1 MSVNTATKVNPF
13 EEAVKQIERVA
24 KRIGISDDVI
34 EQLKHPRRVLIVS
47 VPVKMDDGK
56 VKVFTGYRVQHNMWR
71 GPYKG
76 GIRYHPNVDLDEVKA
91 LAMWMTFKTAVVD
104 IPYGGAKG
112 GVVCDPKKLSK
123 GELERLTR
131 RYTAMIMDEIG
142 PFKDV
147 PAPDMGTDA
156 QVMAWIMDTYS
167 SLKGY
172 AVPEVVT
179 GKPVELGGSYGRE
192 SATGRGVAI
201 CAREATK
208 HLGLSL
214 KGATVAVQGYGNV
227 GFWAA
232 KILHEMGCKI
242 IAVSDSKGGILSSNG
257 LDPDEVLKYKKKT
270 GSVVGFDGSK
280 KITNEELLELECDI
294 LVPAA
299 MENVITKDNA
309 YKIKAKI
316 ISEGANGPTTPEA
329 DDILYNRGIFAIPDI
344 LANSGGVTVSYFE
357 WVQNLNRDRWSE
369 EEVNRRLEE
378 RMVKA
383 FNDVLE
389 ISKKEKVSMRT
400 AAYMLAISRVA
411 DAHVKLGLFP

>member
-1 MSVNTATKVNPF
+1 MSSTKINPF

-24 KRIGISDDVI
+24 KRIGINEDII

-47 VPVKMDDGK
+47 VPVRMDNGQ

-112 GVVCDPKKLSK
+112 GVVCDPKKLSR

-179 GKPVELGGSYGRE
+179 GKPVELGGSYGR
-192 SATGRGVAI
+192 
-201 CAREATK
+201 
-208 HLGLSL
+208 
-214 KGATVAVQGYGNV
+214 
-227 GFWAA
+227 
-232 KILHEMGCKI
+232 
-242 IAVSDSKGGILSSNG
+242 
-257 LDPDEVLKYKKKT
+257 
-270 GSVVGFDGSK
+270 
-280 KITNEELLELECDI
+280 
-294 LVPAA
+294 
-299 MENVITKDNA
+299 
-309 YKIKAKI
+309 
-316 ISEGANGPTTPEA
+316 
-329 DDILYNRGIFAIPDI
+329 
-344 LANSGGVTVSYFE
+344 
-357 WVQNLNRDRWSE
+357 
-369 EEVNRRLEE
+369 
-378 RMVKA
+378 
-383 FNDVLE
+383 
-389 ISKKEKVSMRT
+389 
-400 AAYMLAISRVA
+400 
-411 DAHVKLGLFP
+411 

>member
-1 MSVNTATKVNPF
+1 MSKTKVNPF
-13 EEAVKQIERVA
+13 EEANKQIERVA
-24 KRIGISDDVI
+24 KRVGINEDII

-47 VPVKMDDGK
+47 VPVRMDDGRI
-56 VKVFTGYRVQHNMWR
+56 KVFTGYRVQHNMWR

-76 GIRYHPNVDLDEVKA
+76 GIRYHPSVDLDEVKA

-112 GVVCDPKKLSK
+112 GIVCDPKNLSK

-131 RYTAMIMDEIG
+131 RYTSMIMDEIG

-192 SATGRGVAI
+192 AATGRGVAI
-201 CAREATK
+201 CAREAAK
-208 HLGLSL
+208 HLGLKL
-214 KGATVAVQGYGNV
+214 NKATVAVQGYGNV
-227 GFWAA
+227 GFWAT

-242 IAVSDSKGGILSSNG
+242 IAVSDSKGGILSLNG
-257 LDPDEVLKYKKKT
+257 INPDEALKHKKKT
-270 GSVVGFDGSK
+270 GSVVGFKESK
-280 KITNEELLELECDI
+280 EITNEELLELECDI

-309 YKIKAKI
+309 HKIKAKI
-316 ISEGANGPTTPEA
+316 ISEGANGPTTLEA
-329 DDILYNRGIFAIPDI
+329 DDILYNKGVLAIPDI

-369 EEVNRRLEE
+369 EEVNKRLEE

-383 FNDVLE
+383 FKDVLE
-389 ISKKEKVSMRT
+389 ISEREKVSMRT

>member
-1 MSVNTATKVNPF
+1 MSKTKVNPF
-13 EEAVKQIERVA
+13 EEANKQIERVA
-24 KRIGISDDVI
+24 KRVGINEDII

-47 VPVKMDDGK
+47 VPVRMDDGRI
-56 VKVFTGYRVQHNMWR
+56 KVFTGYRVQHNMWR

-76 GIRYHPNVDLDEVKA
+76 GIRYHPSVDLDEVKA

-112 GVVCDPKKLSK
+112 GIVCDPKNLSK

-192 SATGRGVAI
+192 AATGRGVAI
-201 CAREATK
+201 CAREAAK
-208 HLGLSL
+208 HLGLKL
-214 KGATVAVQGYGNV
+214 NKATVAVQGYGNV
-227 GFWAA
+227 GFWAT

-242 IAVSDSKGGILSSNG
+242 IAVSDSKGGILSLNG
-257 LDPDEVLKYKKKT
+257 INPDEALKHKKKT
-270 GSVVGFDGSK
+270 GSVVGFKESK
-280 KITNEELLELECDI
+280 EITNEELLELECDI

-309 YKIKAKI
+309 HKIKAKI
-316 ISEGANGPTTPEA
+316 ISEGANGPTTLEA
-329 DDILYNRGIFAIPDI
+329 DDILYNKGVLAIPDI

-369 EEVNRRLEE
+369 EEVNKRLEE

-383 FNDVLE
+383 FKDVLE
-389 ISKKEKVSMRT
+389 ISEREKVSMRT